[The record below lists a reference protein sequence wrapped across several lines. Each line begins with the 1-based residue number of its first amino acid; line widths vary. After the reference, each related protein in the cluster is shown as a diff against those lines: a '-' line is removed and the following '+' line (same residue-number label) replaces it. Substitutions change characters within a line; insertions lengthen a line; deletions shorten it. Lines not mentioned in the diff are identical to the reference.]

1 MKPPHDS
8 AFVSG
13 CLGEALLREQ
23 RAVADQDRGV
33 THWNLCERG
42 HSLRSCPRFVF
53 FPLTDVVGSRSW
65 VFEDTVICRAPTL
78 RKNFSIFDKA
88 LRITLQRK
96 GCIIIININS
106 NKSLLKAIKM
116 KGDGYRSHHSELT
129 PSSCVN

>member
-1 MKPPHDS
+1 MIQHLCQPAWGRLCCGSRGLWQTRTVAEPAGIWVREDIPAH
-8 AFVSG
+8 
-13 CLGEALLREQ
+13 AL
-23 RAVADQDRGV
+23 
-33 THWNLCERG
+33 
-42 HSLRSCPRFVF
+42 P

-65 VFEDTVICRAPTL
+65 VFEDTAICRAPTL